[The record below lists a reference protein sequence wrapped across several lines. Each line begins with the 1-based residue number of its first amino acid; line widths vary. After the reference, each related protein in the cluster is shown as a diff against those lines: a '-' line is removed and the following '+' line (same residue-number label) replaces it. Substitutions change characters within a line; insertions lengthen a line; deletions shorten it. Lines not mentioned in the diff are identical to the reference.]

1 MKRGGLRVMKEE
13 RDIPDAEAA
22 ILQERFRDVLT
33 HRVEDAG
40 KRRVLLRKP
49 PAQRAPADTER
60 MPHAVVSEYE
70 SPWLMCG

>member
-1 MKRGGLRVMKEE
+1 MKEE

-40 KRRVLLRKP
+40 KRRVLLRK
-49 PAQRAPADTER
+49 AAGSRAPADTER
-60 MPHAVVSEYE
+60 VRDAVGGRWAFTQRLDQKDDG
-70 SPWLMCG
+70 PGL